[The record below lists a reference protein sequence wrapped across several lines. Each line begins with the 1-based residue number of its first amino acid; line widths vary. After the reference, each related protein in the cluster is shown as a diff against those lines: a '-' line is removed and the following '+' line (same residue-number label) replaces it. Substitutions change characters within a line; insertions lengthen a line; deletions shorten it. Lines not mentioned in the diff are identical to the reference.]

1 MRDWYWAWWVAAE
14 RRAELLREAERERLA
29 SQCRV
34 LEQLEPDGGRGSLER
49 RAASYG
55 SRKVAAP
62 RSGLRS
68 RLALPVLRAA
78 AARPAVSV
86 WPALGTVYLVWG
98 STYLAIRVA
107 INTLPPLLMASAR
120 FLLGAILFACSKGTG
135 EAEDRPP
142 SQWPVALISGRALLL
157 GGNGGVVLAERSV
170 PTELVALL
178 VATVPLNIAVIDRVG
193 RRLSRRAALGLV
205 LGFGGVALLL
215 GPSSA
220 GSMDPV
226 GALLALLA
234 AISWAAGSIYSRG
247 AGLPARPLVGTAMQ
261 MLTGGFLLAVVGAV
275 IVAALVLVVSAR
287 PDSPRPRS
295 HVHRPLSFEWRQRAR
310 PDHS

>member
-1 MRDWYWAWWVAAE
+1 MAAE

-78 AARPAVSV
+78 AARPAVSL

-120 FLLGAILFACSKGTG
+120 FFLGAILFACSKGTG
-135 EAEDRPP
+135 EAEDRPRP
-142 SQWPVALISGRALLL
+142 RQWP
-157 GGNGGVVLAERSV
+157 
-170 PTELVALL
+170 
-178 VATVPLNIAVIDRVG
+178 
-193 RRLSRRAALGLV
+193 
-205 LGFGGVALLL
+205 
-215 GPSSA
+215 
-220 GSMDPV
+220 
-226 GALLALLA
+226 
-234 AISWAAGSIYSRG
+234 
-247 AGLPARPLVGTAMQ
+247 
-261 MLTGGFLLAVVGAV
+261 
-275 IVAALVLVVSAR
+275 
-287 PDSPRPRS
+287 SP
-295 HVHRPLSFEWRQRAR
+295 
-310 PDHS
+310 